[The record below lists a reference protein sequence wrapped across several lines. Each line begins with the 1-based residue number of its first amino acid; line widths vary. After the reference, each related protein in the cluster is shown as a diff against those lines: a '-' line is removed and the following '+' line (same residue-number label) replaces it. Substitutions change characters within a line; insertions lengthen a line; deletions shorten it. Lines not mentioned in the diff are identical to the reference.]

1 MDERGGENED
11 TGFLPPEPPGPE
23 PELGDRPPQ
32 SPPPQGPPA
41 GAQPPGAQPQGPQAP
56 GAPPPGAA
64 PPPGYG
70 YPPPAPGQPPPGQP
84 APGYGYPP
92 PPPGQAYPPPPG
104 YGYAPGA
111 PAPPGYAYPPP
122 WGYAQQRVPDNGP
135 AVAGFVFSLVAG
147 GLLIIS
153 GGISSIISIACAIVG
168 IVYSR
173 KGKRKVDAGE
183 TPKHR
188 GLAQA
193 GFIIGW
199 ISLGLSLLATI
210 AWTLILIFAITD
222 ENFDWGT
229 EPDTVRATAAA
240 LGAGARFIG
249 A

>member
-1 MDERGGENED
+1 VDERGRENED
-11 TGFLPPEPPGPE
+11 TGFLPPEPAGPE
-23 PELGDRPPQ
+23 PELGGRPPQ
-32 SPPPQGPPA
+32 APPPAGP
-41 GAQPPGAQPQGPQAP
+41 GAQPPAGP
-56 GAPPPGAA
+56 GAPPPGAPGV

-70 YPPPAPGQPPPGQP
+70 YPPPPPGPAPPPGQA

-104 YGYAPGA
+104 YGYGYPPGTAP
-111 PAPPGYAYPPP
+111 PPGYAYPPP

-135 AVAGFVFSLVAG
+135 AVAGFVFSLVSG

-153 GGISSIISIACAIVG
+153 GGFSSVISIACAIVG
-168 IVYSR
+168 IIYSR
-173 KGKRKVDAGE
+173 KGKQKVDAGE
-183 TPKHR
+183 TPKQR

-199 ISLGLSLLATI
+199 ISLGLAVLATI
-210 AWTLILIFAITD
+210 AWSLILAFAITD
-222 ENFDWGT
+222 ENWDWGT
-229 EPDTVRATAAA
+229 EPETVRVTAAM